1 MFNDLSQINIQNIID
16 TYEVRLK
23 SAAEIGSTPFY
34 NFYFN
39 KEVEKEEVM
48 ETVEST
54 DSTSTEVKLV
64 TTEIITISYS

>member
-1 MFNDLSQINIQNIID
+1 LFSDLSQTNIQNIID

-23 SAAEIGSTPFY
+23 SAAEIGSTSFN

-48 ETVEST
+48 ETIELT
-54 DSTSTEVKLV
+54 GSTSTEVKLV
-64 TTEIITISYS
+64 TTEIITIPYS